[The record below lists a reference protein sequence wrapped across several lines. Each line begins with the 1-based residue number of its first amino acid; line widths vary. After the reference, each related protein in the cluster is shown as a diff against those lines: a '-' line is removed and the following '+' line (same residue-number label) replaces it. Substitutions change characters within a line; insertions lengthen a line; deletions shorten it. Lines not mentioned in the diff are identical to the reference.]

1 MFMYN
6 TYSSQLE
13 APSIELQVQLMN
25 DSNPVIKRFAHV
37 LSILAHHQICYPA
50 VFTKAQLKDWLK
62 PYGIGKKYVDEKL
75 RTTTIK
81 NAQDTLPLLHKLQ
94 PEEWQIQDDTLIL
107 TPNFPDFIITDLSQ
121 KIDLNKINIYRKK
134 EGKKGRLPDL
144 YTIYPYWVYSQF
156 LEIQRAKL
164 MFLDIPEENLRS
176 TREYRKYVLRAF
188 IETYPGE
195 HSRQQLANQIGVSKR
210 TTRTYTKELEAKITH
225 NFKEKQ
231 LHNVKDFKR
240 YAEYDWMF
248 LIDND
253 TNTVYHNHI
262 KNFQRIQQLGHDA
275 SIRWRSSNSYYLGTV
290 PG

>member
-1 MFMYN
+1 MYN
-6 TYSSQLE
+6 TYSNQLE

-25 DSNPVIKRFAHV
+25 NPHPVIKRFAHV
-37 LSILAHHQICYPA
+37 LCILAHHQIGYPT
-50 VFTKAQLKDWLK
+50 VFTKSQLKDWLK
-62 PYGIGKKYVDEKL
+62 PYGFGKKYVDEKL
-75 RTTTIK
+75 RTTALK
-81 NAQDTLPLLHKLQ
+81 NDVHSLPLLHKLQ
-94 PEEWQIQDDTLIL
+94 PEEWKIQDDRLIL
-107 TPNFPDFIITDLSQ
+107 TLHLPAFMITDLDDE
-121 KIDLNKINIYRKK
+121 IYLNDVYRKK
-134 EGKKGRLPDL
+134 AGEKGRLPDL

-156 LEIQRAKL
+156 LEIQRAQL
-164 MFLDIPEENLRS
+164 MFLDIPEENLCS

-210 TTRTYTKELEAKITH
+210 TTRTYTKELDAKIVH

-231 LHNVKDFKR
+231 LHDVKEFKR

-248 LIDND
+248 LIDNH

-262 KNFQRIQQLGHDA
+262 KNFQQIQQLGHDA
-275 SIRWRSSNSYYLGTV
+275 SIRWRSSNSYYLGTI